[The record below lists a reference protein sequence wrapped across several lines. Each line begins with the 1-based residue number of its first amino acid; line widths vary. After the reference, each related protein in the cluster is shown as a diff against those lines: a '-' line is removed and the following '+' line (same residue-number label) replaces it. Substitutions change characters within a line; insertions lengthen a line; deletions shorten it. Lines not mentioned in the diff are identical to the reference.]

1 MPIVDT
7 GYDYNEYQKQLTR
20 ELNFFKNSEMGKCL
34 FNFQK
39 NIEKYPSL
47 VRFFKL
53 NTITSYSFEG
63 NHAHSCLL
71 GKLIT
76 KAFNLKWDFYL
87 SKFEYENP
95 NYDKLDNKIID
106 TLNNLTDD
114 NYQELE
120 TYIKSRNPFIDDYN
134 DIYKDFEK
142 FFSKILFYG
151 KEQ

>member
-1 MPIVDT
+1 MPIFES
-7 GYDYNEYQKQLTR
+7 YDYSDYQKQVKK
-20 ELNFFKNSEMGKCL
+20 ELKIFKNSEMGKCL

-47 VRFFKL
+47 VRFF
-53 NTITSYSFEG
+53 NINRCSYSFEG
-63 NHAHSCLL
+63 NHPYSCLL

-76 KAFNLKWDFYL
+76 KAFNIKWDFYL
-87 SKFEYENP
+87 SKFEYKNAD
-95 NYDKLDNKIID
+95 YDRLDNRIMN

-114 NYQELE
+114 NYRELE

-142 FFSKILFYG
+142 FFTSILFYE
-151 KEQ
+151 KDI

>member
-1 MPIVDT
+1 MPIFDT
-7 GYDYNEYQKQLTR
+7 DYDMKEYQKQVTR
-20 ELNFFKNSEMGKCL
+20 ELKLFKNSEMGKCL

-47 VRFFKL
+47 VRFFRL
-53 NTITSYSFEG
+53 NTMTSYSFEG

-71 GKLIT
+71 GQLIT
-76 KAFNLKWDFYL
+76 KAFDIKWEFYL
-87 SKFEYENP
+87 SKFEYKNP

-114 NYQELE
+114 DYKALE
-120 TYIKSRNPFIDDYN
+120 DYIKTRNPFVDDYY

-142 FFSKILFYG
+142 FFRIILFYG

>member
-1 MPIVDT
+1 MPIFES
-7 GYDYNEYQKQLTR
+7 YDYSDYQKQVAR
-20 ELNFFKNSEMGKCL
+20 ELKLFKNSKMGKCL

-47 VRFFKL
+47 VRFFKMHRL
-53 NTITSYSFEG
+53 SYSFEG
-63 NHAHSCLL
+63 NHPHSCLL
-71 GKLIT
+71 GNLIT
-76 KAFNLKWDFYL
+76 KAFDIKWDFYL
-87 SKFEYENP
+87 SKFEYKNAD
-95 NYDKLDNKIID
+95 YDKLDNKIMN

-142 FFSKILFYG
+142 FFSRMLFYV

>member
-1 MPIVDT
+1 MPIFES
-7 GYDYNEYQKQLTR
+7 YDYSDYQKQVKR
-20 ELNFFKNSEMGKCL
+20 ELKLFKNSEMGKCL

-39 NIEKYPSL
+39 NIEKHPAL

-53 NTITSYSFEG
+53 NPITGYSFEG
-63 NHAHSCLL
+63 NHPHSCLL

-76 KAFNLKWDFYL
+76 KAFNIEWDFYL

-95 NYDKLDNKIID
+95 DYDKLDNKIMNA
-106 TLNNLTDD
+106 LNNLTDD
-114 NYQELE
+114 NYRELE

-142 FFSKILFYG
+142 FFGLILFYG
-151 KEQ
+151 KDN

>member
-1 MPIVDT
+1 MPIFES
-7 GYDYNEYQKQLTR
+7 YDYSDYQKQVTR
-20 ELNFFKNSEMGKCL
+20 ELNLFKNSEMGKCL

-47 VRFFKL
+47 VKFFKL
-53 NTITSYSFEG
+53 HATTSYSFEG
-63 NHAHSCLL
+63 NHPQLCLL

-76 KAFNLKWDFYL
+76 KAFDIKWDFYL

-95 NYDKLDNKIID
+95 KYDTIDNKIMN

-134 DIYKDFEK
+134 DIYNDFTI
-142 FFSKILFYG
+142 FFGKILFYD
-151 KEQ
+151 KKQ

>member
-1 MPIVDT
+1 MSLFED
-7 GYDYNEYQKQLTR
+7 YDYNDYQKQVTR
-20 ELNFFKNSEMGKCL
+20 QLKLFKNSKMGKCL

-63 NHAHSCLL
+63 NQPYSCLL

-76 KAFNLKWDFYL
+76 KTFNIKWEFYL
-87 SKFEYENP
+87 SKFEGKNP
-95 NYDKLDNKIID
+95 DYDKLDNKIID

-114 NYQELE
+114 NYRELE
-120 TYIKSRNPFIDDYN
+120 TYIKSRNPFIDDYY

-142 FFSKILFYG
+142 FFTFVLFRG

>member
-1 MPIVDT
+1 MPIFES
-7 GYDYNEYQKQLTR
+7 YDYGDYQKQVIKQ
-20 ELNFFKNSEMGKCL
+20 LNLFKNSKMGKCL

-76 KAFNLKWDFYL
+76 KAFDIKWEFYL
-87 SKFEYENP
+87 SKFEGDNP
-95 NYDKLDNKIID
+95 DYDKLDNKIIN

-114 NYQELE
+114 NYRELE
-120 TYIKSRNPFIDDYN
+120 TYIKLRNPIIDDYN

-142 FFSKILFYG
+142 FFTFVLLRG

>member
-1 MPIVDT
+1 MPIFES
-7 GYDYNEYQKQLTR
+7 YDYNDYQKQVAR
-20 ELNFFKNSEMGKCL
+20 ELKLFKNSEMGKCL

-53 NTITSYSFEG
+53 NTITAYTFEG
-63 NHAHSCLL
+63 NHPYSCLL

-76 KAFNLKWDFYL
+76 KAFNIKWDFYL

-95 NYDKLDNKIID
+95 DYDKLDNKIMN

-114 NYQELE
+114 NYRELE
-120 TYIKSRNPFIDDYN
+120 TYIKSRNPFIDDYY

>member
-1 MPIVDT
+1 MPIFES
-7 GYDYNEYQKQLTR
+7 YDYSDYQKQVAR
-20 ELNFFKNSEMGKCL
+20 ELKLFKNSEMGKCL

-47 VRFFKL
+47 VRFFKMNRL
-53 NTITSYSFEG
+53 SYSFEG
-63 NHAHSCLL
+63 NHPHSCLL
-71 GKLIT
+71 GNLIT
-76 KAFNLKWDFYL
+76 KAFDIKWDFYL
-87 SKFEYENP
+87 SKFEYKNAD
-95 NYDKLDNKIID
+95 YDKLDNKIMN

-142 FFSKILFYG
+142 FFGMILFYG
-151 KEQ
+151 KDN

>member
-1 MPIVDT
+1 MPIFES
-7 GYDYNEYQKQLTR
+7 YDYGEYQKQVEK
-20 ELNFFKNSEMGKCL
+20 ELKIFKNSEMGRCL

-47 VRFFKL
+47 VRFF
-53 NTITSYSFEG
+53 NMNRQSYTFEG
-63 NHAHSCLL
+63 NHPHSCLL

-76 KAFNLKWDFYL
+76 KAFNIKWDFYL
-87 SKFEYENP
+87 SKFEYENAD
-95 NYDKLDNKIID
+95 YDKLDNKIMN

-114 NYQELE
+114 NYRELE

-142 FFSKILFYG
+142 FFALILFYG
-151 KEQ
+151 KDN

>member
-1 MPIVDT
+1 MPIFES
-7 GYDYNEYQKQLTR
+7 YDYSDYQKQVTR
-20 ELNFFKNSEMGKCL
+20 ELNLFKNSEMGKCL

-53 NTITSYSFEG
+53 NTITDYSFEG
-63 NHAHSCLL
+63 NHPHSCLL

-76 KAFNLKWDFYL
+76 KAFNIEWDFYL
-87 SKFEYENP
+87 SKFKYKNP
-95 NYDKLDNKIID
+95 DYDKLDNKIMN
-106 TLNNLTDD
+106 TLNNLTDGD
-114 NYQELE
+114 YRELE

-142 FFSKILFYG
+142 FFSRILFYHS
-151 KEQ
+151 K

>member
-1 MPIVDT
+1 MPIFES
-7 GYDYNEYQKQLTR
+7 YDYSDYQKQVAK
-20 ELNFFKNSEMGKCL
+20 ELKLFKNSEMGKCL

-39 NIEKYPSL
+39 NIEKYPAL

-63 NHAHSCLL
+63 NQPYSCLL

-76 KAFNLKWDFYL
+76 KAFNIKWDFYL
-87 SKFEYENP
+87 SKFEHENP
-95 NYDKLDNKIID
+95 NYDNLDNKIIK

-114 NYQELE
+114 NYRELE
-120 TYIKSRNPFIDDYN
+120 TYIKSRNPFIDDYY

-142 FFSKILFYG
+142 FFGMILFYG
-151 KEQ
+151 KDN

>member
-1 MPIVDT
+1 MPIFENYDT
-7 GYDYNEYQKQLTR
+7 YAYQKQLKE
-20 ELNFFKNSEMGKCL
+20 ELKLFKNSEMGKCL

-47 VRFFKL
+47 VRFFKMHR
-53 NTITSYSFEG
+53 NCYSFVNNSPYNCE
-63 NHAHSCLL
+63 L

-76 KAFNLKWDFYL
+76 KAFNAKWDFYL
-87 SKFEYENP
+87 SKFIYKNP
-95 NYDKLDNKIID
+95 KYDDFDYKVMN

-120 TYIKSRNPFIDDYN
+120 TYIKSRNPFVDDYN

-142 FFSKILFYG
+142 FFSMILFSN
-151 KEQ
+151 KA